1 MSTQTPTSGSYT
13 PIMLANIEVHTRMVE
28 QYNNEPHF
36 RAENQAKVRGV
47 LADLAART
55 GGGRLLDVGC
65 GTGFIL
71 NLARDLFAELHGVD
85 VTPAMLAKVDTSSG
99 NITLHNRPAESLPFA
114 ADSFDAATSY
124 AFLHHLEDY
133 VAALREVHR
142 VLRPGGMLY
151 VDLEPNRE
159 FWRLMSELELSQQA
173 GERFSDIVERE
184 IKAVLH
190 TDEQVSRDFGID
202 EDTFNKAEYT
212 KAVLGGI
219 DAQLFARQCREIG
232 FSECQVV
239 PQWFLG
245 QGTVMHGQSFAA
257 AALIEEY
264 LLRVQPL
271 SLGLF
276 KYLRFLVRK

>member
-1 MSTQTPTSGSYT
+1 MKMQAVTDAPLTD
-13 PIMLANIEVHTRMVE
+13 IMRANIEVHTRMVE
-28 QYNNEPHF
+28 QYNSEPHF
-36 RAENQAKVRGV
+36 RPENQAKVRGV
-47 LADLAART
+47 LEGLAAST

-65 GTGFIL
+65 GTGFVL
-71 NLARDLFAELHGVD
+71 NLARDLFKEIHGVD

-99 NITLHNRPAESLPFA
+99 NITLHNQPAESLPFA
-114 ADSFDAATSY
+114 ANTFDAVTSY

-133 VAALREVHR
+133 TKVLREVHR
-142 VLRPGGMLY
+142 VLRPGGVLY

-159 FWRLMSELELSQQA
+159 FWRLMTELERRERA
-173 GERFSDIVERE
+173 GERFSDIVQRE
-184 IKAVLH
+184 IRAVLH

-202 EDTFNKAEYT
+202 EETFNKAEYT

-219 DAQLFARQCREIG
+219 DAQLFAGQCRDLG

-245 QGTVMHGQSFAA
+245 QGAVMHGQSFASA
-257 AALIEEY
+257 ATIEEY
-264 LLRVQPL
+264 LVRVQPL

>member
-1 MSTQTPTSGSYT
+1 MQPVTTASLSE
-13 PIMLANIEVHTRMVE
+13 IMRANIEVHTRMVE
-28 QYNNEPHF
+28 QYNSEPHF
-36 RAENQAKVRGV
+36 RPENQAKVRRV
-47 LADLAART
+47 LEDLAKRT
-55 GGGRLLDVGC
+55 GGGRMLDVGC
-65 GTGFIL
+65 GTGFVIH
-71 NLARDLFAELHGVD
+71 LAKDLFAEIHGVD
-85 VTPAMLAKVDTSSG
+85 VTPAMLAKIDTSSG
-99 NITLHNRPAESLPFA
+99 NITLYNQPAESLPFDA
-114 ADSFDAATSY
+114 NSFDAVTSY

-133 VAALREVHR
+133 VKVLREAHR
-142 VLRPGGMLY
+142 VLRPGGVLY

-159 FWRLMSELELSQQA
+159 FWRLMTELERSERA
-173 GERFSDIVERE
+173 GERFSEIVQRE

-202 EDTFNKAEYT
+202 EETFNKAEYT

-232 FSECQVV
+232 FSECQVM

-245 QGTVMHGQSFAA
+245 QGTVMHGQSFEA
-257 AALIEEY
+257 AALIEDY
-264 LLRVQPL
+264 LVRVQPL

>member
-1 MSTQTPTSGSYT
+1 VTTGRLTE
-13 PIMLANIEVHTRMVE
+13 IMLANIEVHTRMVE

-36 RAENQAKVRGV
+36 RPENQAKVRRV
-47 LADLAART
+47 LEELAAGA

-65 GTGFIL
+65 GTGFVI
-71 NLARDLFAELHGVD
+71 NLAKDLFVEIHGVD
-85 VTPAMLAKVDTSSG
+85 VTPAMLAKIDTSSG
-99 NITLHNRPAESLPFA
+99 NITLHNQPAESLPFA
-114 ADSFDAATSY
+114 ADSFDVVTSY

-133 VAALREVHR
+133 VQVLREVHR
-142 VLRPGGMLY
+142 VLRPGGVLY

-159 FWRLMSELELSQQA
+159 FWRLMTELERSERA
-173 GERFSDIVERE
+173 GERFSDIVQRE
-184 IKAVLH
+184 IQAVLH

-202 EDTFNKAEYT
+202 EETFNKAEYT

-219 DAQLFARQCREIG
+219 DAQLFSRQCREIG
-232 FSECQVV
+232 FKECRVV

-245 QGTVMHGQSFAA
+245 QGAVMHGQSFEAA
-257 AALIEEY
+257 AVIEEY
-264 LLRVQPL
+264 LVRVQPL